1 MMTPRGTSG
10 TSSPQGP
17 VLVLRELALS
27 LACSGISAYKLGMEV
42 LEDLGTQ
49 IRARRA
55 ELDAAAVEQRVISE
69 RELSL
74 AAEITS
80 LQDEISTLEKSGIVL
95 NSLGEQRQIK
105 AQTVI
110 EGLVT
115 RGLQQ
120 IFDDT
125 LSFHIIQTTKAKS
138 ASVEFLVRTT
148 LADGGVVDTPV
159 MDARGGGLAA
169 TIGFLLRVVI
179 LLLRNGKDLD
189 NILIL
194 DETFAHVSA
203 EYLDGVGEF
212 LREIREK
219 TGIQIVMVTH
229 QPEFMEY
236 ADKVYRFTTSNGRT
250 VVEDV

>member
-1 MMTPRGTSG
+1 MGT
-10 TSSPQGP
+10 
-17 VLVLRELALS
+17 
-27 LACSGISAYKLGMEV
+27 
-42 LEDLGTQ
+42 LEDLGAE
-49 IRARRA
+49 IHARRQ
-55 ELDAAAVEQRVISE
+55 ELDANALEARLISE
-69 RELSL
+69 RESSL
-74 AAEITS
+74 AAEITR
-80 LQDEISTLEKSGIVL
+80 LQEEIATLEKSGIVL
-95 NSLGEQRQIK
+95 NSLGESRQIK
-105 AQTVI
+105 AQNVI

-120 IFDDT
+120 IFDDS

-148 LADGGVVDTPV
+148 LANGGVVDTPV

-179 LLLRNGKDLD
+179 LLLRNGKDRD

-203 EYLDGVGEF
+203 EYLDNLGEF

-219 TGIQIVMVTH
+219 TGIQIVLVTH

-236 ADKVYRFTTSNGRT
+236 ADKVYRFTTTNGRT
-250 VVEDV
+250 VVEDA

>member
-1 MMTPRGTSG
+1 MGT
-10 TSSPQGP
+10 
-17 VLVLRELALS
+17 
-27 LACSGISAYKLGMEV
+27 
-42 LEDLGTQ
+42 LEDLGSA
-49 IRARRA
+49 IRERQRA
-55 ELDAAAVEQRVISE
+55 LESEAMKAQLLHQRSE
-69 RELSL
+69 GLQY
-74 AAEITS
+74 EIRG
-80 LQDEISTLEKSGIVL
+80 LQEEIATLEKSGIVL
-95 NSLGEQRQIK
+95 NSLGEEKQIR
-105 AQTVI
+105 AQSII

-125 LSFHIIQTTKAKS
+125 LSFHIVQTTKAKS

-179 LLLRNGKDLD
+179 LLLRNGADKD

-203 EYLDGVGEF
+203 EYLDGLGEF
-212 LREIREK
+212 LREIRDK
-219 TGIQIVMVTH
+219 TGIQIILVTH

-236 ADKVYRFTTSNGRT
+236 ADKVYRFTTANGRT
-250 VVEDV
+250 VVTEDA